1 VDEFE
6 RAERD
11 DRDLDRADEHEIAR
25 LDWAELHGEALVH
38 PTLADAIRQAHF
50 AKQRTARGTELIID
64 EEME

>member
-1 VDEFE
+1 MDEFE

-25 LDWAELHGEALVH
+25 LDWLDLHGEALVH
-38 PTLADAIRQAHF
+38 PTLDEAIRQAHF
-50 AKQRTARGTELIID
+50 AKQRTALGTELIID